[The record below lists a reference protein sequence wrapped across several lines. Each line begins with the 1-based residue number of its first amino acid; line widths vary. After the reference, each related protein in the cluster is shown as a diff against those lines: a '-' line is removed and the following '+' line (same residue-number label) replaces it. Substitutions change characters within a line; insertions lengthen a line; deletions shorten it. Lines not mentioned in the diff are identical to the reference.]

1 MSCDSDF
8 FVLSVSLDQNIKKKN
23 PDDKYLKKKCRQ
35 IKKKN

>member
-8 FVLSVSLDQNIKKKN
+8 FVLSVKFKDQKIKKKK

-35 IKKKN
+35 I